1 MHKYIHK
8 GKGTHVTC
16 SFMSL
21 LLRKG
26 IANPRN
32 TRALRDAGGTSP
44 ISVQGPNDIYFLG
57 RVVKHERIGERERGL
72 ERKKEACWKY
82 GKGRNR
88 KSDQNLESGLVFSNG
103 QVRTISFVN
112 QHANRNNPKQSTHH
126 LHNI

>member
-1 MHKYIHK
+1 
-8 GKGTHVTC
+8 
-16 SFMSL
+16 MSL

-26 IANPRN
+26 IANPRKHKSLERCRRN
-32 TRALRDAGGTSP
+32 TP

-112 QHANRNNPKQSTHH
+112 QHANRNNPKQSTHR
-126 LHNI
+126 LHMHINTCPV